1 MCGGLRNHPDTAQ
14 PLGIVDMLER
24 ITAAACAV
32 LLLSACTPSATDSQA
47 PTEAEYRAAW
57 QAGADCLVSKGFDAR
72 VDWSELSNDYAMEI
86 QNTQG
91 RDAELDE
98 AYNECYAEHM
108 DEIVNAYQETKRVSG
123 SERESVMRE
132 LLECLGDLGVTG
144 LDAGTNDSRVFVK
157 AIWEQLSDTPEEI
170 EAMACMERYR
180 GVWPKGDAN
189 NP

>member
-1 MCGGLRNHPDTAQ
+1 MFGGLRNHLDTAQ

-32 LLLSACTPSATDSQA
+32 LLLSACTASATDSQA
-47 PTEAEYRAAW
+47 PTEAEYRAAL
-57 QAGADCLVSKGFDAR
+57 QSTVDCLIDLGFDA
-72 VDWSELSNDYAMEI
+72 DLAWSELSNGYSIGIHSTEG
-86 QNTQG
+86 N
-91 RDAELDE
+91 DAKGEA
-98 AYNECYAEHM
+98 AYNECWARHLEAIERAYVESQRLSGGEQ
-108 DEIVNAYQETKRVSG
+108 EIAMSD
-123 SERESVMRE
+123 
-132 LLECLGDLGVTG
+132 LLRCLTDLGVTG